1 MSFKRLEVSGFKSF
15 ADKLKVDFNPGITAI
30 VGPNGCGKSNV
41 GDAIRWVLGE
51 QSAKNL
57 RGSNMQ
63 DVIFKG
69 SQNRK
74 GLSFC
79 EVSLVFDN
87 AQKLFNTDY
96 DEVVLTRKLY
106 RSGEREYQLNRSPC
120 LLKDITNL
128 LHDSGIARDG
138 YSIIGQGKVEEI
150 INSKPENRRAIFEEA
165 AGIAKFKIRKEEA
178 ERKLERYKDNIT
190 RMQDI
195 MSEIEHNLKPLKK
208 QAEDAKVYLNLRDE
222 LKVLEV
228 NSYLYQHD
236 TTNEVKQAIQ
246 DKIDGYVQEVN
257 LKTNQINESIIKHNK
272 SMDTIKD
279 IDKQIAEIRD
289 SILAMTV
296 ELEKEAGDYRLA
308 QEKIS
313 YLGEQVLR
321 VTEELEE
328 DKKRFSQINNELG
341 DLQTQ
346 KSQKTDEL
354 NKLRAQVD
362 EIQNIYAS
370 VLEELT
376 VLEKKADSSQANFF
390 SEIDKISDI
399 KAKSAKLELEKNSLT
414 ERKGELNARVQTL
427 KEKLELSQKLES
439 QASLE
444 KQNAEDEQKT
454 LKQELSAIQ
463 SNKQELESE
472 ESVHKDVLSQQTK
485 NYASLESKLKL
496 LNEMHA
502 EYEGFNGT
510 VRRLLLDSEKN
521 PQLKKMIVGVIAELI
536 KVPTQYETA
545 IEMALGS
552 AVQNVV
558 TQNEDDAKR
567 LVAYLKQNNLGRAT
581 FLPINSLKPRFI
593 NDSFKPYLKTKG
605 CFGVASEVIKYK
617 EGLKPIFD
625 GLLGSTVIVENME
638 VAVNLAKQTKF
649 AFKIVTL
656 DGDIINP
663 AGSITG
669 GSKKTSITNLLS
681 RDREIKEAQEKLE
694 KLQKDIEAEKVML
707 AKYEKIILDLTDK
720 EQSIVKKL
728 QDCAIKLEIKE
739 NAYVA
744 HKNRSDELKT
754 ELSEIDDEQTK
765 IEAKQKFLLEEIKDI
780 ESIKKVENITTG
792 GKIDTTR
799 NEQLRQKRDNL
810 SNQITELK
818 VMIASKES
826 ALHAIDN
833 DIQRLLSEQAELN
846 DNIDENENLLLKN
859 KKTMESAQMLGASK
873 DDAKISEKQARI
885 AGLKSKVVEMENAKQ
900 SIHLILEKIEEERE
914 KLNNELAKAQERQF
928 QEEAK
933 LGNIDVNLENMK
945 EKIYEDYELTYNT
958 AQDLRMEN
966 YDHKASL
973 QRISELKKE
982 ISKLGYVNV
991 NAIEDSRLMEERY
1004 DLYVKEMDDLTK
1016 AENDVLVIIKD
1027 LNVQMTE
1034 KFEVAFN
1041 KINSNFTTI
1050 FRQLFGGGNARL
1062 VLTEGED
1069 VLTAG
1074 VEIIAEPPGKKLQN
1088 LTLLSGGEKALTAI
1102 AILFAILKLRP
1113 MPFCLLDEIEAALD
1127 DANVERFAKYLHNFA
1142 EDTQF
1147 IVITHRKPT
1156 MELADS
1162 LYGVT
1167 MEEEGVSK
1175 IVSVKLSDALKNA
1188 ETKKASKNK
1197 E

>member
-87 AQKLFNTDY
+87 AEKIFNTDY

-106 RSGEREYQLNRSPC
+106 RSGEREYQLNRTPC

-138 YSIIGQGKVEEI
+138 YSIIGQGKVQEI
-150 INSKPENRRAIFEEA
+150 IDSKPENRRAIFEEA

-178 ERKLERYKDNIT
+178 ERKLERYKENII
-190 RMQDI
+190 RLQDI
-195 MSEIEHNLKPLKK
+195 MTEIEHNLKPLKK
-208 QAEDAKVYLNLRDE
+208 QADDAKIYLNLREE

-236 TTNEVKQAIQ
+236 TTNEVKQALQ
-246 DKIDGYVQEVN
+246 DKIDGYAEEVS
-257 LKTNQINESIIKHNK
+257 LKTNQINESISKHNK
-272 SMDTIKD
+272 SMETIKD

-289 SILAMTV
+289 SILTLTV
-296 ELEKEAGDYRLA
+296 DLEKEAGNYRLA
-308 QEKIS
+308 QEKLS

-321 VTEELEE
+321 VSEELEQ
-328 DKKRFSQINNELG
+328 DKKRFSQINTELL
-341 DLQTQ
+341 DLQ
-346 KSQKTDEL
+346 SQKNQKIEEL
-354 NKLRAQVD
+354 NRLRAQVD
-362 EIQNIYAS
+362 EISNIYAS
-370 VLEELT
+370 VLEELSI
-376 VLEKKADSSQANFF
+376 LEKQADSSQQKML

-399 KAKSAKLELEKNSLT
+399 KTRSAKIELEKNANNQRQT
-414 ERKGELNARVQTL
+414 ELLNRQASI
-427 KEKLELSQKLES
+427 KEKLNLSQNLENQAKEQKEQAETLEKS
-439 QASLE
+439 LKQEMSAIKTNKMELMEEQEVHKNILSKNIREQASLE
-444 KQNAEDEQKT
+444 SRSKMLDEMIT
-454 LKQELSAIQ
+454 
-463 SNKQELESE
+463 
-472 ESVHKDVLSQQTK
+472 
-485 NYASLESKLKL
+485 
-496 LNEMHA
+496 

-510 VRRLLLDSEKN
+510 VKKLLTDSNKN
-521 PQLKKMIVGVIAELI
+521 PKLKQKVVGVIAELM
-536 KVPTQYETA
+536 KVPKEYETA

-558 TQNEDDAKR
+558 TQSEDDAKM

-593 NDSFKPYLKTKG
+593 SDSFKPYLKTNG
-605 CFGVASEVIKYK
+605 CFGVASEVISYEKT
-617 EGLKPIFD
+617 LKPIFD
-625 GLLGSTVIVENME
+625 GLLGSTVIVQNME
-638 VAVNLAKQTKF
+638 VAINLAKQTKF
-649 AFKIVTL
+649 SFKIVTL

-669 GSKKTSITNLLS
+669 GSKKTTINNLLS
-681 RDREIKEAQEKLE
+681 RDREVEELKQKLS
-694 KLQKDIEAEKVML
+694 KIQKDIEQEKVML
-707 AKYEKIILDLTDK
+707 SKYESLILNLDKKYEQLTK
-720 EQSIVKKL
+720 QL
-728 QDCAIKLEIKE
+728 QDCEITLEIKQ
-739 NAYVA
+739 NAYIA
-744 HKNRSDELKT
+744 NKDRNAELKL
-754 ELSEIDDEQTK
+754 ELDETQEELAKLET
-765 IEAKQKFLLEEIKDI
+765 KQKYLIEETKNI
-780 ESIKKVENITTG
+780 EVQKRSQNINAD
-792 GKIDTTR
+792 GKIDLTR
-799 NEQLRQKRDNL
+799 NEQLRQKRDKLNMEL
-810 SNQITELK
+810 TELK
-818 VMIASKES
+818 VQIASKES
-826 ALHAIDN
+826 ALSAIEN
-833 DIQRLLSEQAELN
+833 DITRLLSEQASLN
-846 DNIDENENLLLKN
+846 ENIDENENLLIKN
-859 KKTMESAQMLGASK
+859 KKTMESAQILGASK
-873 DDAKISEKQARI
+873 DEAAVLEKQQKIAR
-885 AGLKSKVVEMENAKQ
+885 LKEKVAEMEQAKNG
-900 SIHLILEKIEEERE
+900 IHQILDKIEEERE
-914 KLNNELAKAQERQF
+914 KLNSELAKAQEKQF

-933 LGNIDVNLENMK
+933 LGQIDINLENMK

-958 AQDLRMEN
+958 ASSLRMEN
-966 YDHKASL
+966 YDHKQSL
-973 QRISELKKE
+973 GRISELKKE
-982 ISKLGYVNV
+982 IGKLGYVNV
-991 NAIEDSRLMEERY
+991 NAIEDSKLMEERY
-1004 DLYVKEMDDLTK
+1004 DLYVKEMDDLQK
-1016 AENDVLVIIKD
+1016 AENDVLDIIKD
-1027 LNVQMTE
+1027 LNTQMTE

-1050 FRQLFGGGNARL
+1050 FKQLFGGGNARL

-1142 EDTQF
+1142 QDTQF

-1175 IVSVKLSDALKNA
+1175 IVSVRLSEALKNA
-1188 ETKKASKNK
+1188 ETKKQQSK